1 MSSMSAET
9 SNNFLVG
16 QTLFYYAT
24 SAQRI
29 SATGTELLSGSP
41 GVESLSGNGEK
52 MRGERSGYRRG
63 CSKKTGRQ
71 RSDSACWTFFEKTFI
86 LFPRF
91 AYQETTQS
99 QRLFI

>member
-52 MRGERSGYRRG
+52 MRGERRG

-71 RSDSACWTFFEKTFI
+71 RSESACWTFFEKTFI